1 MPDESIKVRVEGK
14 EIILVGTAHVSRN
27 SVELVKKTIEEE
39 APDAVAVELCEQRYD
54 ALINKKKWDETEI
67 HKVIKEGKTYLFL
80 MQLLLANFQRKLGD
94 KVGVKPGSEMIQA
107 IDTAKEK
114 NITVGLVDR
123 DIKIT
128 LRRAFN
134 KVSLREKLK
143 LVYGFISGVLEEEE
157 INEELIET
165 LKEKDVLTEMME
177 ELGREIPSIKEVLVD
192 ERNRY
197 IADKIVGLEAEKIVA
212 VVGAGHMEG
221 IRGLLESNDFSEKK
235 VEKELRD
242 LEEIPEGRSKLK
254 YVGYLIPLLIIA
266 IVFFGFTLKGDA
278 FLWESIV
285 KWVLING
292 SLAALGTAI
301 ALGHPFSIITAFIAA
316 PITSLNPLLA
326 AGWFAGA
333 VEAKVRKPTVKDF
346 EGLVR
351 LNSLRDYFGNGVTRI
366 LLVIAFANIGSSL
379 GTFLAGFSIFIDIYD
394 EVMEFLVSW
403 L

>member
-1 MPDESIKVRVEGK
+1 MPEESIKISVEGK
-14 EIILVGTAHVSRN
+14 EIILVGTAHISRN

-39 APDAVAVELCEQRYD
+39 TPDAVAVELCEQRYD
-54 ALINKKKWDETEI
+54 ALVNKKKWDETEI

-107 IDTAKEK
+107 IDLAKEK

-128 LRRAFN
+128 LRRALN
-134 KVSLREKLK
+134 KVSLKEKLK
-143 LVYGFISGVLEEEE
+143 LVYGFIFGALEGEE

-165 LKEKDVLTEMME
+165 LKEKDVLTEMMD

-221 IRGLLESNDFSEKK
+221 IRGLLESSDFSEKK
-235 VEKELRD
+235 VKKELRE

-333 VEAKVRKPTVKDF
+333 VEAKIRKPTVKDF
-346 EGLVR
+346 EGLLS

-366 LLVIAFANIGSSL
+366 
-379 GTFLAGFSIFIDIYD
+379 
-394 EVMEFLVSW
+394 
-403 L
+403 

>member
-1 MPDESIKVRVEGK
+1 MPEESIKVSVEGK
-14 EIILVGTAHVSRN
+14 EIIIVGTAHVSRN

-54 ALINKKKWDETEI
+54 ALVNKKKWDETEI

-107 IDTAKEK
+107 IDLAKEK

-134 KVSLREKLK
+134 KISLREKLK
-143 LVYGFISGVLEEEE
+143 LVYGFVLGVLEEEE

-212 VVGAGHMEG
+212 VVGAGHMQG
-221 IRGLLESNDFSEKK
+221 IRGLLKSNDFSEKK
-235 VEKELRD
+235 VDEELRE
-242 LEEIPEGRSKLK
+242 LEEIPEGRGKLK

-278 FLWESIV
+278 FLWESIM

-333 VEAKVRKPTVKDF
+333 VEAKIRKPTVKDF
-346 EGLVR
+346 EGLMR

-379 GTFLAGFSIFIDIYD
+379 GTFLAGFSIFMDVYD
-394 EVMEFLVSW
+394 EIMEFLVSW
-403 L
+403 V

>member
-54 ALINKKKWDETEI
+54 ALVNKKKWDETEI

-114 NITVGLVDR
+114 NIKVGLVDR

-134 KVSLREKLK
+134 KISLREKLK